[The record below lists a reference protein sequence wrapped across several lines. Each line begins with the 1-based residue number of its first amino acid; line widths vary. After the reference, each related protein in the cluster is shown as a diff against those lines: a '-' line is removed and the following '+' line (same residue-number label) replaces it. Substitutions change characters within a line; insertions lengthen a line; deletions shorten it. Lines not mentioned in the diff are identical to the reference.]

1 MTTIEN
7 RYDAIATRSRSRRV
21 RDLAFAA
28 LIAVVT
34 AVSLGSLGALGT
46 AADTSAHGAPV
57 KAAGTCEIQQ
67 AC

>member
-46 AADTSAHGAPV
+46 ADTSAHAAPV
-57 KAAGTCEIQQ
+57 KAAGTCEIQP